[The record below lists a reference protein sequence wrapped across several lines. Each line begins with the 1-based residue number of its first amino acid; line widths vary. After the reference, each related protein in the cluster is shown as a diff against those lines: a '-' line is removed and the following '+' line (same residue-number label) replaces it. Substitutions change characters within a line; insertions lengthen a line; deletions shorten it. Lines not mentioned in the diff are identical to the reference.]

1 MDKAKYYVMLVGV
14 TLIWGATP
22 ACGKILST
30 SLSPLLI
37 TGMRFAIISLVLT
50 LWLVLS
56 GQAKQ
61 LKLTRQMYLLMAAM
75 GFVGITVHNGLL
87 FTGLHFTT
95 ATNAA
100 LIESIGPTATTVLA
114 FIFIGERLTKFG
126 WLGIFVSCCG
136 ALCIVTK
143 GSLDVLLNLKFNV
156 GDILIVVCE
165 VAWSYYIILG
175 WKTQGRVKT
184 APLNAISGA
193 FGAVFCFIAGAV
205 TGTLEVYSWSYSAFY
220 GFAYLTICSGL
231 IAFIGWNWAVNK
243 VGASKAGSFIYIV
256 PLTGAIVGV
265 LFLGET
271 LHLSQVLGALL
282 IIGGVTV
289 TVRSK
294 VSINAVKEKAGSSDN
309 LLEKFPEL
317 KAEAHAAIKKHEKAQ
332 REHQAELARRDAAL
346 KDKAAQAA
354 QSEAEEAQAGQ
365 SEPSAPPANTK

>member
-1 MDKAKYYVMLVGV
+1 MDKAKYYAMLVLV

-87 FTGLHFTT
+87 FTGLHYTT

-143 GSLDVLLNLKFNV
+143 GSLDVLLNLKFNI

-184 APLNAISGA
+184 APLNAVSGA
-193 FGAVFCFIAGAV
+193 FGAAFCFIAGAV
-205 TGTLEVYSWSYSAFY
+205 TGTLEVYSWSYSALY
-220 GFAYLTICSGL
+220 GFAYLTFCSGL

-271 LHLSQVLGALL
+271 LQLSQVLGALL
-282 IIGGVTV
+282 IISGVTV

-294 VSINAVKEKAGSSDN
+294 VSINAARDKGKGSDD

-317 KAEAHAAIKKHEKAQ
+317 KAEAQAAINEQNKPRPEGVSAPAL
-332 REHQAELARRDAAL
+332 RNSEL
-346 KDKAAQAA
+346 KTDKAEYTVQAQ
-354 QSEAEEAQAGQ
+354 QSTGAKGE
-365 SEPSAPPANTK
+365 K